1 MMSSS
6 LIPRIARSEKGA
18 LTVAYFTMEI
28 APKEGIPTF
37 AGGLGILAGDLMK
50 AAADLKVPAVCMTM
64 CWQFGYLHQTLKQDG
79 SQTYNQSMWKPEEH
93 LTKLKEKVQV
103 TIEGRSVTVGCWE
116 LILKGRSKG
125 AVPVYFLDTN
135 LPENS
140 LEDRT
145 MTQHLY
151 GGDQAMRIKQELVLG
166 IGGIRMLRA
175 LGHQDI
181 GTYHMNEGHCAFLT
195 LELLRERGFK
205 DEEVKKSCAF
215 TTHTPVKAGHDVF
228 AYDLAHKIAGDNLP
242 WHIRKIAGEDQLSM
256 TQLAMTMSRY
266 TCGVS
271 QVHGGV
277 ARAMLG
283 NPSIDAITN
292 GVHHID
298 WASPEMQKLFDQYL
312 PGWRED
318 PSVFSKAITDI
329 PDEALEDAHRKAKQ
343 TLIKYVKDA
352 SGISLDPDILTIC
365 SARRV
370 VPYKRPELLY
380 TNIDRL
386 RQIGGGK
393 LQIIHAGN
401 AHPHDPF
408 SQDVIRHMIEHSRE
422 LEGAVKIVYLPNYRP
437 DLAKLLV
444 SGADIWLNTP
454 IRLMEASG
462 TSGMKAALNGT
473 INVSTLD
480 GWWVEAYDR
489 DPEAGWRIG
498 PLASALDQEDTRK
511 MDAEDLYTQLQ
522 YQVIDAY
529 YNRERTRWLRRMK
542 HSIALLSY
550 FSAERAI
557 GEYLEKAWRL

>member
-1 MMSSS
+1 
-6 LIPRIARSEKGA
+6 
-18 LTVAYFTMEI
+18 MEI

-50 AAADLKVPAVCMTM
+50 AAADMEVPAVCMTM
-64 CWQFGYLHQTLKQDG
+64 CWQFGYLHQTLKEDG
-79 SQTYNQSMWKPEEH
+79 SQIYDQTMWKPEEH
-93 LTKLKEKVQV
+93 LKKLKQTVQV
-103 TIEGRSVTVGCWE
+103 SIEGRSVKVGCWV
-116 LILKGRSKG
+116 LTLKGRSKG
-125 AVPVYFLDTN
+125 EVPVYFLDTN
-135 LPENS
+135 LPENNQ
-140 LEDRT
+140 EDRT
-145 MTQHLY
+145 ITEHLY
-151 GGDQAMRIKQELVLG
+151 GGDQAMRIRQELVLG

-175 LGHQDI
+175 LGHTDI

-195 LELLRERGFK
+195 LELLREREFK

-228 AYDLAHKIAGDNLP
+228 PYDLAHKIAGDNLP
-242 WHIRKIAGEDQLSM
+242 WHIHKIAGQEALSM

-271 QVHGGV
+271 QIHGGV
-277 ARAMLG
+277 ARDMLQ
-283 NPSIDAITN
+283 NQSIDAITN

-298 WASPEMQKLFDQYL
+298 WAAPEMQKLFDTYL
-312 PGWRED
+312 PGWKED
-318 PSVFSKAITDI
+318 PTMFANAIEAI
-329 PDEALEDAHRKAKQ
+329 PDTALEDAHMKSKKK
-343 TLIKYVKDA
+343 LFKYVKDQA
-352 SGISLDPDILTIC
+352 GIQLDPTVLTLC

-370 VPYKRPELLY
+370 VPYKRPELVY
-380 TNIDRL
+380 TNIERL
-386 RQIGGGK
+386 KQIGGGK

-408 SQDVIRHMIEHSRE
+408 SQEVIRHMIAHSKE
-422 LEGAVKIVYLPNYRP
+422 LEGSVKIVYLPNYSP
-437 DLAKLLV
+437 ALSKLLTA
-444 SGADIWLNTP
+444 GADVWLNTP

-489 DPEAGWRIG
+489 DPESGWRIG
-498 PLASALDQEDTRK
+498 PLASALDAEDTRK

-529 YNRERTRWLRRMK
+529 YNRERSRWLRRMK

-557 GEYLEKAWRL
+557 GEYLKKAWKGGN